1 MARNVPTISLTEREV
16 TDFWGQ
22 QAVQYGWEIRR
33 ANVVTE
39 SGDGYASARDALDFA
54 IGVAEGR
61 YA

>member
-1 MARNVPTISLTEREV
+1 MTRNVPTISLTEREV

-22 QAVQYGWEIRR
+22 KSVQHGWEIRR
-33 ANVVTE
+33 ASVVTE
-39 SGDGYASARDALDFA
+39 SGDGYTSAKDALDFA